1 MKVRFST
8 VPWALGAG
16 LFALSVVLFVPLR
29 SLADHGTEAAAEAVE
44 VPLSSEDGLRAASIA
59 RQTMSPFCPGRTLA
73 DCPSNYATEWRR
85 DIRGM
90 VAKGMNSDEIQRE
103 LSTRAGDDLSGI
115 PHRDVSYA
123 LPFAIGAAA
132 LVLLVVVFARLRSK
146 KQIVADAGQKRSAPE
161 KPPVETVDDER
172 LAAELEAEGDDD

>member
-1 MKVRFST
+1 MKARHLIVT
-8 VPWALGAG
+8 WTLGVG
-16 LFALSVVLFVPLR
+16 LFALSLVLLVPSR
-29 SLADHGTEAAAEAVE
+29 SLADHGSEAAPEAVE
-44 VPLSSEDGLRAASIA
+44 APLSSDDALRAASIA

-123 LPFAIGAAA
+123 LPFAIGSAA

-146 KQIVADAGQKRSAPE
+146 KQVVADADQKQSAPE

-172 LAAELEAEGDDD
+172 LAAELEAENDDD